1 MVLLDQSSAVAPAVH
16 AGSATAR
23 PSRAAA
29 THRNPVPASTVCR
42 LCGETL
48 HTVFADL
55 GATPLANSYLRL
67 EQLGQMEPYYPLRVF
82 VCERCWLAQV
92 ESVVSTH
99 TIFGH
104 YDYFSSYSESL
115 LARSRAF
122 AAGAVTRL
130 GLQRGDTVVEVA
142 SNDGYLL
149 QFFRDLGMNV
159 LGIEPA
165 ANVAAEAVGR
175 GIATRVAFCGLD
187 LGRELAAQ
195 GVRGRLVVANNVI
208 AHVPDL
214 HDFVGGLEAIL
225 APGGLVSVELHHLL
239 SLITHGQFDTIYHE
253 HFQYFSLATARR
265 ALAAH
270 GLRVVDVETVPAQ
283 GGSLRIYAC
292 RDDDRSWSETRRVAE
307 VLAEE
312 DAAGLERLETY
323 LRVGERLAGVKL
335 QLLSF
340 LVSAREAG
348 KTVVAYGAAAKGNTL
363 LNYCGIDSDLVS
375 FAVDRST
382 HKQGLFLPGS
392 RIAIH
397 SPDRVS
403 ETKPDYLLVL
413 PWNLQDEIVAQMSY
427 VRDWGGRFVVPIP
440 ELHVLP

>member
-1 MVLLDQSSAVAPAVH
+1 
-16 AGSATAR
+16 
-23 PSRAAA
+23 
-29 THRNPVPASTVCR
+29 
-42 LCGETL
+42 
-48 HTVFADL
+48 VFADL
-55 GATPLANSYLRL
+55 GTTPLANSYLRP

-92 ESVVSTH
+92 ESVVSAQ

-104 YDYFSSYSESL
+104 YDYFSSFSESL
-115 LARSRAF
+115 LARSKAF
-122 AAGAVTRL
+122 AAGAVTRV
-130 GLQRGDTVVEVA
+130 GLERGDTVVEVA

-149 QFFRDLGMNV
+149 QFFRELGMNV

-165 ANVAAEAVGR
+165 ANVAAVADGR
-175 GIATRVAFCGLD
+175 GVPTRVAFCGLG

-214 HDFVGGLEAIL
+214 HDFVGGLEALL
-225 APGGLVSVELHHLL
+225 APGGLLSVELHHLL

-270 GLRVVDVETVPAQ
+270 GLRVIDVEDVPAQ

-292 RDDDRSWSETRRVAE
+292 RNEDATWTESRRVAA
-307 VLAEE
+307 VLAQE

-323 LRVGERLAGVKL
+323 AAFGDRLAGVKL
-335 QLLSF
+335 ELLAF
-340 LVSAREAG
+340 LVSAKQAG
-348 KTVVAYGAAAKGNTL
+348 RTVVAYGAAAKGNTL
-363 LNYCGIDSDLVS
+363 LNYCGIDADLVS
-375 FAVDRST
+375 FAVDRSP

-392 RIAIH
+392 RIPIH
-397 SPDRVS
+397 SPDRVR
-403 ETKPDYLLVL
+403 EARPDYLLVL
-413 PWNLQDEIVAQMSY
+413 PWNLQAEIVEQMSY

-440 ELHVLP
+440 SLHVLA